1 MRSNARSRALQLLK
15 GGRAALPAGPLFAVQ
30 EEGADY
36 VHDTLDRVAVLF
48 PLPLPEPFDYQA
60 ASSLG
65 LEPGTHVIAPIGPRL
80 VRGVVWSVKRN
91 DAGAGNLKAI
101 AEVLPGAP
109 LPEVSRQFIDWA
121 AKYLVRP
128 PGDLLRMV
136 ARSPEALLPAPTY
149 TVIAPTGAPAPKLTE
164 ARARVMAEAA
174 KEHVSAA
181 ELARRAETSSAV
193 VKGLV
198 DCGALAKIEISE
210 DPPFPE
216 PVLGFTSET
225 PPPFTGEVA
234 ERSEAGGG
242 TDVAPPSV
250 SSPTLADIPPV
261 NGGGRTGGKTLSPI
275 QQAAAD
281 EVCGHVRSGVF
292 HVSLLDGVTGSG
304 KTEVYLEA
312 AAEALRAAP
321 DAQVL
326 VLLPEIALTQAAMA
340 RFKARFGV
348 EPAEWHSGIAHKA
361 RRRAWREVACGRAR
375 LVVGARSA
383 LFLPYKNLRLIV
395 IDEEHDPSYKQEE
408 GVIYQARDLAVARA
422 KLGECAVILASA
434 TPALET
440 LVNAQSGRYAHVR
453 LPSRHGAAELPDVE
467 LVDMKIEP
475 PEKGRWI
482 SPKLIRG
489 AAEALARGEQA
500 LFYMN
505 RRGYAPLTLCRACGH
520 RMKSPDSDSWLVE
533 HKYSGR
539 LVCHLTGFSMPKPKA
554 CPECSAPDSFTSIGP
569 GVERIEEEVREFF
582 PNARIEIFSSDT
594 TPDGEAVRSL
604 VQRME
609 EGEIDILIG
618 TQIVA
623 KGHNFP
629 NLTFVGV
636 IDADLGLKGGDLRA
650 GERTYQLVSQVTG
663 RAGRHA
669 KKGRALIQTYAPQE
683 PVMIA
688 LAAQDRDA
696 FYAAEIAEREA
707 AGMPPYGRLAAV
719 IVSAPDEA
727 LANEAAKLMGEKA
740 PNVEGLDLWGPAPAP
755 LSVIRGMH
763 RRRFLIRANRGVDVS
778 AFLAAWSARVK
789 LHSAVRVQMDVDP
802 YSFL

>member
-1 MRSNARSRALQLLK
+1 MLK
-15 GGRAALPAGPLFAVQ
+15 GGRAAGPAGPLFAVR
-30 EEGADY
+30 EEGDVF
-36 VHDTLDRVAVLF
+36 VHDALDRVAVLF

-60 ASSLG
+60 ASSLKIEAG
-65 LEPGTHVIAPIGPRL
+65 MHVIAPIGPRL
-80 VRGVVWSVKRN
+80 VRGVVWAVAR
-91 DAGAGNLKAI
+91 DQPGAANLKAI
-101 AEVLPGAP
+101 AEILPGPP
-109 LPEVSRQFIDWA
+109 LPETSRAFIDWA

-136 ARSPEALLPAPTY
+136 ARSPEALLPPPTHI
-149 TVIAPTGAPAPKLTE
+149 VLAPTGEPPPKLTE

-174 KEHVSAA
+174 KEQVSAA
-181 ELARRAETSSAV
+181 ELSRRADTSSAV

-198 DCGALAKIEISE
+198 DCGALAKLEISE
-210 DPPFPE
+210 DPPFPAPDLVRE
-216 PVLGFTSET
+216 GKDLSE
-225 PPPFTGEVA
+225 
-234 ERSEAGGG
+234 
-242 TDVAPPSV
+242 
-250 SSPTLADIPPV
+250 
-261 NGGGRTGGKTLSPI
+261 I
-275 QQAAAD
+275 QRAAAD
-281 EVCGHVRSGVF
+281 EVCASVRAGGF
-292 HVSLLDGVTGSG
+292 HVALLDGVTGSG

-312 AAEALRAAP
+312 AAEALRSTP

-326 VLLPEIALTQAAMA
+326 VLLPEIALTQAAMS
-340 RFKARFGV
+340 RFEARFGALPV
-348 EPAEWHSGIAHKA
+348 EWHSGIAHKA
-361 RRRAWREVACGRAR
+361 RRRAWREIATGRAR

-383 LFLPYKNLRLIV
+383 LFLPYKTLKLIV

-422 KLGECAVILASA
+422 KLGDCAVILASA

-440 LVNAQSGRYAHVR
+440 LVNAQSGRYAHVK
-453 LPSRHGAAELPDVE
+453 LPARHGAAELPDVE

-489 AAEALARGEQA
+489 AAEALLRGEQS

-533 HKYSGR
+533 HRYSGR
-539 LVCHLTGFSMPKPKA
+539 LVCHLTGFSMPKPQA
-554 CPECSAPDSFTSIGP
+554 CPECGAADSFTSIGP
-569 GVERIEEEVREFF
+569 GVERIEEEVRTFF

-594 TPDGEAVRSL
+594 TPDGEAVRAL

-609 EGEIDILIG
+609 DGEIDILIG

-683 PVMIA
+683 PVMQA
-688 LAAQDRDA
+688 LQRQDRDA

-719 IVSAPDEA
+719 IVSAPDEL
-727 LANEAAKLMGEKA
+727 LANDAAKLMGEKA
-740 PNVEGLDLWGPAPAP
+740 PVVDGLDLWGPAPAP
-755 LSVIRGMH
+755 LAVIRGMH

-778 AFLAAWSARVK
+778 AFLAAWAERVK
-789 LHSAVRVQMDVDP
+789 LHSAVRVQIDVDP

>member
-1 MRSNARSRALQLLK
+1 MSSTARRRNLDASLKKQRAH
-15 GGRAALPAGPLFAVQ
+15 APAGPLFAVE
-30 EEGADY
+30 EEGAEF
-36 VHDTLDRVAVLF
+36 VHDTLDKVSVQF
-48 PLPLPEPFDYQA
+48 PLPLPEPFDYRA
-60 ASSLG
+60 PSSLQI
-65 LEPGTHVIAPIGPRL
+65 EPGAHVIAPIGTRL
-80 VRGVVWSVKRN
+80 VRGVVWAVER
-91 DAGAGNLKAI
+91 DHPGAANLKAI
-101 AEVLPGAP
+101 EEVLPGSP
-109 LPEVSRQFIDWA
+109 VPEISRQFVDWA

-128 PGDLLRMV
+128 PGDILRMV
-136 ARSPEALLPAPTY
+136 ARSPEALFPAPTH
-149 TVIAPTGAPAPKLTE
+149 TVLRPTGETPPKVTE
-164 ARARVMAEAA
+164 ARARVLDEAA
-174 KEHVSAA
+174 KEQVSAA
-181 ELARRAETSSAV
+181 ELARRADVSSAV

-198 DCGALAKIEISE
+198 DCGALAKVEISE
-210 DPPFPE
+210 DPPFP
-216 PVLGFTSET
+216 
-225 PPPFTGEVA
+225 
-234 ERSEAGGG
+234 
-242 TDVAPPSV
+242 
-250 SSPTLADIPPV
+250 SPDLAMS
-261 NGGGRTGGKTLSPI
+261 GKSLSDL
-275 QQAAAD
+275 QAAAA
-281 EVCGHVRSGVF
+281 ERVSGYVRDGGF
-292 HVSLLDGVTGSG
+292 HVALLDGVTGSG

-312 AAEALRAAP
+312 AAEALRLAP

-326 VLLPEIALTQAAMA
+326 VLLPEIALTQAAMS

-348 EPAEWHSGIAHKA
+348 EPVEWHSAIAQKA
-361 RRRAWREVACGRAR
+361 RRRAFREIAAGRAR

-383 LFLPYKNLRLIV
+383 LFLPYPNLRLIV
-395 IDEEHDPSYKQEE
+395 VDEEHDPSFKQEE

-422 KLGECAVILASA
+422 KLGNCAVILASA
-434 TPALET
+434 TPSLET
-440 LVNAQSGRYAHVR
+440 LVNAQAGKYAHVQ
-453 LPSRHGAAELPDVE
+453 LPSRHGTAELPDVE
-467 LVDMKIEP
+467 LVDMKLNAP
-475 PEKGRWI
+475 DKGRWI
-482 SPKLIRG
+482 SPLLIKG
-489 AAEALARGEQA
+489 AAEALLRNEQS

-520 RMKSPDSDSWLVE
+520 KMKSPETDSWLVE
-533 HKYSGR
+533 HRYSGR
-539 LVCHLTGFSMPKPKA
+539 LVCHLTGFSIPKPKN
-554 CPECSAPDSFTSIGP
+554 CPECQTPDSFTSIGP

-594 TPDGEAVRSL
+594 TPNGDAVRGL

-663 RAGRHA
+663 RAGRHE

-683 PVMIA
+683 PVMQA

-696 FYAAEIAEREA
+696 FFAAEIAERED

-719 IVSAPDEA
+719 IVSAPDEL
-727 LANEAAKLMGEKA
+727 LANDAAKLMGEKA

-778 AFLAAWSARVK
+778 AFLAAWAGRVK
-789 LHSAVRVQMDVDP
+789 LHSAVRVQIDVDP

>member
-1 MRSNARSRALQLLK
+1 MGGFRRISGPPRFDSMATTARRRNLDALLK
-15 GGRAALPAGPLFAVQ
+15 KQRAHAPAGPLFAVE
-30 EEGADY
+30 EEGAEF
-36 VHDTLDRVAVLF
+36 VHDTLDKVSVQF
-48 PLPLPEPFDYQA
+48 PLPLPEPFDYRA
-60 ASSLG
+60 PSSLRI
-65 LEPGTHVIAPIGPRL
+65 EPGAHVIAPIGTRL
-80 VRGVVWSVKRN
+80 VRGVVWAVER
-91 DAGAGNLKAI
+91 DHPGAANLKAI
-101 AEVLPGAP
+101 EEVLPGSP
-109 LPEVSRQFIDWA
+109 VPEISRQFVDWA

-128 PGDLLRMV
+128 PGDILRMV
-136 ARSPEALLPAPTY
+136 ARSPEALFPAPTH
-149 TVIAPTGAPAPKLTE
+149 TVLRPTGETPPKVTE
-164 ARARVMAEAA
+164 ARARVLEEAA

-181 ELARRAETSSAV
+181 ELARRADVSSAV

-198 DCGALAKIEISE
+198 DCGALEKVEISE
-210 DPPFPE
+210 DPPFPA
-216 PVLGFTSET
+216 PDLSMSGKALSDLQTAA
-225 PPPFTGEVA
+225 A
-234 ERSEAGGG
+234 ERVSGYVRDGG
-242 TDVAPPSV
+242 
-250 SSPTLADIPPV
+250 
-261 NGGGRTGGKTLSPI
+261 
-275 QQAAAD
+275 
-281 EVCGHVRSGVF
+281 F
-292 HVSLLDGVTGSG
+292 HVALLDGVTGSG

-312 AAEALRAAP
+312 AAEALRSAP

-326 VLLPEIALTQAAMA
+326 VLLPEIALTQAALS

-348 EPAEWHSGIAHKA
+348 EPVEWHSAIAQKA
-361 RRRAWREVACGRAR
+361 RRRAFREISAGRAR
-375 LVVGARSA
+375 LIVGARSA
-383 LFLPYKNLRLIV
+383 LFLPYPNLRLIV
-395 IDEEHDPSYKQEE
+395 VDEEHDPSFKQEE

-422 KLGECAVILASA
+422 KLGNCAVILASA
-434 TPALET
+434 TPSLET
-440 LVNAQSGRYAHVR
+440 LVNAQAGKYAHVQ
-453 LPSRHGAAELPDVE
+453 LPSRHGAAELPDVQ
-467 LVDMKIEP
+467 LVDMKIDAP
-475 PEKGRWI
+475 DKGRWI
-482 SPKLIRG
+482 SPLLIKG
-489 AAEALARGEQA
+489 AAEALLRNEQA

-520 RMKSPDSDSWLVE
+520 KMKSPETDSWLVE
-533 HKYSGR
+533 HRYSGR
-539 LVCHLTGFSMPKPKA
+539 LVCHLTGFSIPKPKH
-554 CPECSAPDSFTSIGP
+554 CPECQAPDSFTSIGP

-594 TPDGEAVRSL
+594 TPNGDAVRGL

-609 EGEIDILIG
+609 DGEIDILIG

-663 RAGRHA
+663 RAGRHE

-683 PVMIA
+683 SVMQA

-696 FYAAEIAEREA
+696 FFAAEIAEREA

-719 IVSAPDEA
+719 IVSAPDEM
-727 LANEAAKLMGEKA
+727 LANDAAKLMGEKA

-778 AFLAAWSARVK
+778 AFLAAWASRVK
-789 LHSAVRVQMDVDP
+789 LHSAVRVQIDVDP